1 MVWKKYEFQYINR
14 SFGWE
19 ITMIVFTVITELG
32 RQRLGTRGNKTG
44 QLMFMLISIGLA
56 IPTITAFSYF
66 LRLQSYV
73 VQLDIVLNTIAISFT
88 AFETLLALI
97 WITSGYS
104 KNLRFDYKFEFN
116 TPSFGTLNNGRQAA
130 TTFMSRIQE
139 IRSRR
144 EEGTPN
150 VGQKNNLEESKEDV
164 SYQGFGEETKEE
176 SKE

>member
-1 MVWKKYEFQYINR
+1 MFWKKYEFQYINR

-19 ITMIVFTVITELG
+19 LTMIAFTVITELG
-32 RQRLGTRGNKTG
+32 RQRLATRGNKTN
-44 QLMFMLISIGLA
+44 QMMFMLISVGLSL
-56 IPTITAFSYF
+56 PTITAFSYF

-97 WITSGYS
+97 WIISGYAR
-104 KNLRFDYKFEFN
+104 NLNCDYKFEFS
-116 TPSFGTLNNGRQAA
+116 TPSFGTMSNGRQSA
-130 TTFMSRIQE
+130 TNFMSRIQE

-144 EEGTPN
+144 EEGTQN
-150 VGQKNNLEESKEDV
+150 AGHKHNLEETKEEI